1 MVFKINQS
9 VINKKKRSP
18 LYVLL
23 YISLLAALFSLPQKE
38 QDFDWAKFLI
48 IFGVV
53 GAFSAG
59 SNFVGSRR
67 FIKYAETH
75 KVEITAEGIKSYETD
90 SFAVM
95 PWDSILSVK
104 EKTKNG
110 KITKLFIKTSS
121 GKIDLSRY
129 DNLELLVRE
138 LKRFLNP
145 TLWS

>member
-59 SNFVGSRR
+59 SNHTVSINAASLTSGMYIYRVVANS
-67 FIKYAETH
+67 A
-75 KVEITAEGIKSYETD
+75 TD
-90 SFAVM
+90 VQVATGTM
-95 PWDSILSVK
+95 
-104 EKTKNG
+104 T
-110 KITKLFIKTSS
+110 
-121 GKIDLSRY
+121 
-129 DNLELLVRE
+129 LL
-138 LKRFLNP
+138 K
-145 TLWS
+145 